1 VPTFGIRTGK
11 TTMSASI
18 KNFIKP
24 FGVALLAVTV
34 GLVLW
39 HVFTKKKIAG
49 GQTLAEKVGL
59 DGND

>member
-1 VPTFGIRTGK
+1 
-11 TTMSASI
+11 MSASF

-39 HVFTKKKIAG
+39 HVFTKKKLAG
-49 GQTLAEKVGL
+49 GQTLSEKVGL
-59 DGND
+59 DGNE